1 VKYEAFVGPAMG
13 QILLK
18 YRVMP
23 EGIEVDL
30 AQLEK
35 NVAAAMPAGVA
46 RLSKATAVPFAFG
59 MKALMCSI
67 IVEDVEGN
75 NDKVEQALSTVPL
88 AQGAEFLEAGRLM

>member
-1 VKYEAFVGPAMG
+1 MG

-23 EGIEVDL
+23 EGIETDM

-35 NVAAAMPAGVA
+35 AVAAALPAGIA

-59 MKALMCSI
+59 MKALLCSI
-67 IVEDVEGN
+67 VVEDADGN
-75 NDKVEQALSTVPL
+75 NDKVEEALLATPG